1 MKYPDIGQ
9 QVGIRRFQIGEFCLQ
24 LSQDIPGLG
33 SHCEV
38 SSEDE
43 AADCE
48 QCLQCGEGGRK
59 FRILVHRCRMLH
71 ESGPQFEGNRAQ
83 PHLTRKL
90 GMAAANLDES
100 PAEDS
105 LIVAEDR
112 QFARVE
118 SRHDSIVR
126 FAATLS
132 VLVSILINVLM
143 SGFALEW
150 ALDTVEYQG

>member
-1 MKYPDIGQ
+1 
-9 QVGIRRFQIGEFCLQ
+9 
-24 LSQDIPGLG
+24 
-33 SHCEV
+33 
-38 SSEDE
+38 
-43 AADCE
+43 
-48 QCLQCGEGGRK
+48 
-59 FRILVHRCRMLH
+59 
-71 ESGPQFEGNRAQ
+71 
-83 PHLTRKL
+83 
-90 GMAAANLDES
+90 MAAANLDES